1 MQDASSSLEPTNC
14 ALLVGLTYFCSALLG
29 LVLLI
34 LLLII
39 IITTTITTIIL
50 FNIFIQITTLVAL
63 GSEEPCRPPP
73 LNPGLP
79 AGDGCLPPR
88 PRPLLPLGQLHLNH
102 KRPGRS
108 GHKSNSLRT

>member
-29 LVLLI
+29 FVLLI

-39 IITTTITTIIL
+39 ILTATIIT
-50 FNIFIQITTLVAL
+50 NITLVAL

-88 PRPLLPLGQLHLNH
+88 PRPLLPRGQLHLNH
-102 KRPGRS
+102 ERPDGS
-108 GHKSNSLRT
+108 GHKSNSLRK

>member
-34 LLLII
+34 II
-39 IITTTITTIIL
+39 HTTTITTIII
-50 FNIFIQITTLVAL
+50 FTIFIQITTLVVQ
-63 GSEEPCRPPP
+63 GFEEPCRPPP

-79 AGDGCLPPR
+79 AGDGCLPPW

-102 KRPGRS
+102 KRPDRS
-108 GHKSNSLRT
+108 GHKSNSLRK

>member
-39 IITTTITTIIL
+39 ILTTTITT
-50 FNIFIQITTLVAL
+50 FTIFIQLTTLVAL

-79 AGDGCLPPR
+79 AGDGRLPPW

-102 KRPGRS
+102 KRPERS
-108 GHKSNSLRT
+108 GHKSNSLRK

>member
-29 LVLLI
+29 LVLFI

-39 IITTTITTIIL
+39 IVTTIII
-50 FNIFIQITTLVAL
+50 FTIFIQITTLVVQ

-79 AGDGCLPPR
+79 AGDGCLPPW
-88 PRPLLPLGQLHLNH
+88 PRALLPLGQLHLNH
-102 KRPGRS
+102 KRPDRS
-108 GHKSNSLRT
+108 GHKSNSLRK